1 MEERR
6 KKKKKEDESERERE
20 REREREGEHLTQTA
34 EGGQR
39 MPYDSAMK

>member
-20 REREREGEHLTQTA
+20 REREGEHLTQTA
-34 EGGQR
+34 EGGQM